1 VSYDKDKAA
10 RPVIPYVLGHSDRE
24 LERLNEQA
32 RLIDPI
38 TRRFLCAAGIV
49 PGMRV
54 LDVGS
59 GAGDLA
65 LLAADLVGDGGEV
78 VGTDRSP
85 AALATARRRAEA
97 RPLRNVTFREGDPAE
112 MTFDRPFDA
121 VIGRYVLMFQRDPAA
136 MLRGLATHAR
146 RGGLIFF
153 HEPDWDGVRS
163 IPPAPTYDRCCQWIE
178 ETIRL
183 SGADIRMGTRLF
195 STFIAAG
202 LPAPWMQLETL
213 VAGVANNADPVR
225 LIADL
230 AGTLA
235 DAMERLGVATA
246 ADVGLETLT
255 ERMISEAAASG
266 SVIQGRF
273 EIGAWSRV

>member
-1 VSYDKDKAA
+1 MKSSSDNA
-10 RPVIPYVLGHSDRE
+10 RSDSSYVLGHSERE
-24 LERLNEQA
+24 LDRLNKQA
-32 RLIDPI
+32 QFIDPI
-38 TRRFLCAAGIV
+38 TRRFLCSAGLV

-59 GAGDLA
+59 GAGDVA
-65 LLAADLVGDGGEV
+65 FLAADLVGATGEV

-85 AALATARRRAEA
+85 AALAMARQRAHA
-97 RPLRNVTFREGDPAE
+97 RSLRNVNFRDGEPVE

-121 VIGRYVLMFQRDPAA
+121 VIGRYVLMFQSDPAA
-136 MLRGLATHAR
+136 MLRALATHAR

-153 HEPDWDGVRS
+153 HEVDLDGARS
-163 IPPAPTYDRCCQWIE
+163 FPPAPAYDRCCQWLRE
-178 ETIRL
+178 AFRL
-183 SGADIRMGTRLF
+183 TGADTRMGIKLF

-202 LPAPWMQLETL
+202 LPAPSMQLETL
-213 VAGVANNADPVR
+213 IAGVANNADP
-225 LIADL
+225 LHL
-230 AGTLA
+230 AAGIVGTLA

-246 ADVGLETLT
+246 AEVGLETLA

-266 SVIQGRF
+266 SVILGRF